1 MWWNGSVVAV
11 QTAGS
16 AVRILLEL
24 SFFSFFFPQKFSSI
38 AGTLVLE
45 RIGTG
50 TGRLATALI

>member
-1 MWWNGSVVAV
+1 MWWNGSIVAV

-24 SFFSFFFPQKFSSI
+24 SFFFLRNFLSSI

-50 TGRLATALI
+50 TGRLATAIVIY